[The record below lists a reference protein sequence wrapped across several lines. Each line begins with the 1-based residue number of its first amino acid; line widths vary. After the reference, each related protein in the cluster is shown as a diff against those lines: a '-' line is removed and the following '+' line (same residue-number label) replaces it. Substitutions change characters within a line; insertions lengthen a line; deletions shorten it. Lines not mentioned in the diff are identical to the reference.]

1 MKRDMDLVR
10 KVLLELETKTRA
22 GEIKIEGYSD
32 AQVGYHCYLIADA
45 GLAVG
50 GDVTPRGSE
59 GPKWQLFH
67 LTWAG
72 HDFLDAAREPSRW
85 EKAKSVVSRIGG
97 VSMAVLIEILKQLT
111 AEQVRKVLG

>member
-1 MKRDMDLVR
+1 MKRDMDLAR
-10 KVLLELETKTRA
+10 KILLELETETRA
-22 GEIKIEGYSD
+22 GDIKIEGYSD

-50 GDVTPRGSE
+50 CDMTTLGSE
-59 GPKWQLFH
+59 GPEWQLSH

-85 EKAKSVVSRIGG
+85 DKAKSVVAKIGG
-97 VSMAVLIEILKQLT
+97 VSMAVLIEILRQLT
-111 AEQVRKVLG
+111 AEQVKRILG